1 MYAILCSC
9 GSGSPWRPWS
19 PSSSAAASPPSSAAA
34 ADAAEKPH
42 RLQSQLHSGRQFART
57 VMVRITVQIKTLN
70 VFKEL
75 YLERWLKYVAFI

>member
-1 MYAILCSC
+1 MCSC

-42 RLQSQLHSGRQFART
+42 RLQSQLQAAEWQAVSTHCHSPHYSTNQNLKC
-57 VMVRITVQIKTLN
+57 VQGN
-70 VFKEL
+70 VFIGHL
-75 YLERWLKYVAFI
+75 V